1 MQVKLHTEELIQT
14 DEEEELIDAY
24 AKQRLI
30 MVQMYEPPVTALV
43 SGDF

>member
-1 MQVKLHTEELIQT
+1 MQVKLHTEELIQI
-14 DEEEELIDAY
+14 DKEEELIDAH